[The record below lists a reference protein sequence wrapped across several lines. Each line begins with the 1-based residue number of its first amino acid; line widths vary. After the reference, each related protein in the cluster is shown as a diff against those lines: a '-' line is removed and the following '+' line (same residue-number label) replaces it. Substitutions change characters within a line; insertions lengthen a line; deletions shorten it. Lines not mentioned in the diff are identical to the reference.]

1 MTTQAISALD
11 PVASV
16 SDAARVLLV
25 DDDEVKLLL
34 CTCALQARGFEVTS
48 ATEGEAAL
56 DMIDS
61 LQPDLVV
68 LDALMPGLDGFDTCR
83 ALRQRPGFEAV
94 PVLILT
100 GLDDEA
106 SIQRA
111 FDAGATDFFVKSGQW
126 TLLAGRLRY
135 LLRSS
140 RNRSE
145 LEQSKSRLAR
155 AQDLARMGSLE
166 WRVGQA
172 APQLSDEACRVL
184 GRTRAARCGW
194 RDLLRMAAPAPRAA
208 LVRAIQEAMRNE
220 TVLLHDL
227 SVQLGAGATP
237 RIIHIEAEPQ
247 FGSTGA
253 VVGYSGIV
261 QDVTERLV
269 ARERIQHLANF
280 DPLTDLPNR
289 AQMLQRA
296 ERALQ
301 LAQQSRHLVAL
312 LQINLD
318 RFKVINETLGHTAGD
333 ELLKEV
339 SLRLRGC
346 VRHCAAVIEP
356 EANVNGSRSH
366 RLLEGVGRVGGD
378 EFIALLPEV
387 SDAEEAEAVAQRVL
401 DALQAPFLAG
411 GQECFV
417 SASIGL
423 ALFPRDALSADD
435 LVRNANVAMS
445 AAKAQGHNSWVA
457 FHPSLAGK
465 GRERLELESALHK
478 AIERNELVLHYQPKI
493 DVRNARMV
501 GVEALMRWQRGGA
514 LVPPGEFIPVAEASG
529 LILPMSEWALHEAA
543 RQARRWQ
550 DSFGFSDSI
559 AVNMPVKMFER
570 TDLVDMIHAA
580 VSAAGVPHSSIK
592 IEITETGL
600 MKDLHDVIPTLHRL
614 NAIGVEIS
622 IDDFGTGY
630 SSLAYLTTLPIS
642 EVKIDRSFVKDLG
655 KQPKSAAVVSAI
667 MALAR
672 SLRLRVVAEGVETA
686 DQMET
691 LHRLGCG
698 TMQGFLFSKPQ
709 PGHLIEEWLQQVV
722 LPKKAPWIAA
732 AGALRL
738 DDATNPAAPT
748 PRTDPVVRVA

>member
-1 MTTQAISALD
+1 MTMEAISAQHSAPFAGD
-11 PVASV
+11 G
-16 SDAARVLLV
+16 ARVLLV

-34 CTCALQARGFEVTS
+34 CASALQSRDFNVTQ
-48 ATEGEAAL
+48 ATSGEDAL
-56 DMIDS
+56 DLLDS

-68 LDALMPGLDGFDTCR
+68 LDALMPGMDGFGTCR
-83 ALRQRPGFEAV
+83 ALRQRPGFELV
-94 PVLILT
+94 PVLMLT

-111 FDAGATDFFVKSGQW
+111 FDAGATDFFVKSGHW

-140 RNRSE
+140 RNRIE
-145 LEQSKSRLAR
+145 LERSKTRLAR

-166 WRVGQA
+166 WRAGQA
-172 APQLSDEACRVL
+172 APQLSDEARRVL
-184 GRTRAARCGW
+184 GRTPQSGCGW
-194 RDLLRMAAPAPRAA
+194 RDLLRMAAPVPRAA
-208 LVRAIQEAMRNE
+208 LVRAIHQAMRNE

-227 SVQLGAGATP
+227 PVQLGAGAAQ

-247 FGSTGA
+247 FGVTGA

-289 AQMLQRA
+289 AQMLQRT
-296 ERALQ
+296 ELALA
-301 LAQQSRHLVAL
+301 LAQQSRNLVAL

-318 RFKVINETLGHTAGD
+318 RFKVINETLGHIAGD

-346 VRHCAAVIEP
+346 VRHCAAVVDSEG
-356 EANVNGSRSH
+356 NLNGNRAH
-366 RLLEGVGRVGGD
+366 QLLEGVGRLGGD

-387 SDAEEAEAVAQRVL
+387 NDAKEAEAVAQRMM
-401 DALQAPFLAG
+401 DALQAPCLVG

-423 ALFPRDALSADD
+423 ALFPRDALSAPD
-435 LVRNANVAMS
+435 LVRHANVAMS
-445 AAKAQGHNSWVA
+445 AAKAQGNNAWVA

-493 DVRNARMV
+493 DVRNARVV
-501 GVEALMRWQRGGA
+501 GVEALMRWQRGGT
-514 LVPPGEFIPVAEASG
+514 LVPPGDFIPVAEASG
-529 LILPMSEWALHEAA
+529 LIMPMSEWALQEAA

-550 DSFGFSDSI
+550 DSFGFSDAI
-559 AVNMPVKMFER
+559 AVNMPVKMFDR

-580 VSAAGVPHSSIK
+580 VSAAQVPHASIK

-600 MKDLHDVIPTLHRL
+600 MKDLHSVIPTLHRL

-691 LHRLGCG
+691 LHRLGCS

-732 AGALRL
+732 AGALGSVASADTPARV
-738 DDATNPAAPT
+738 DAAA
-748 PRTDPVVRVA
+748 RVA